1 MPDAAFITS
10 CAATPPKKAH
20 LMGRGEE
27 GSERSGGS
35 REGWKKRG
43 FGGIVQRVKEW
54 GIFDGE
60 GGESVGEVV
69 S

>member
-1 MPDAAFITS
+1 
-10 CAATPPKKAH
+10 
-20 LMGRGEE
+20 MGRGEE